1 MNEQQKIIERV
12 ESSFL
17 FTRDEKEALMLLC
30 VTPEFAEVV
39 KEQLFPYFDAED
51 GTAKTL
57 SSAANKESLAMAREI
72 EAAESHA
79 ERHEQKEIHSV
90 LV

>member
-1 MNEQQKIIERV
+1 MTEQQKIIERV

-17 FTRDEKEALMLLC
+17 FTRDERESLMLLC
-30 VTPEFAEVV
+30 VTPEFAKIVEDVLLP
-39 KEQLFPYFDAED
+39 LFAVENAA
-51 GTAKTL
+51 AKSL
-57 SSAANKESLAMAREI
+57 SSAVNKESLSLAREI
-72 EAAESHA
+72 EAAESHE